1 MRKGGR
7 RNDWKVADERYL
19 IENAG
24 RIPRREICQHL
35 RRSSESVKQKA
46 KALRMQGIPVS
57 LRHYRPRLE
66 PCPSC
71 GCLSGHLGR
80 DGICEPCRRREQLA
94 NIHAGIAELL
104 PRLPLDER
112 DTYEKTEAETESRR
126 DPMPKAPN
134 TEGLSY
140 YERAKAEEAHALACE
155 ECLAGNL
162 RREIKAAHKRKERIS
177 KKVNQ

>member
-1 MRKGGR
+1 MCIR
-7 RNDWKVADERYL
+7 DS
-19 IENAG
+19 
-24 RIPRREICQHL
+24 L

-80 DGICEPCRRREQLA
+80 DGICEPCSRREQLA

-112 DTYEKTEAETESRR
+112 DTYEKTEAETESRL

-162 RREIKAAHKRKERIS
+162 RREIKAAQKRKERIS

>member
-1 MRKGGR
+1 MAPEGKGKG
-7 RNDWKVADERYL
+7 KE
-19 IENAG
+19 
-24 RIPRREICQHL
+24 PRAREPHPRDPFL
-35 RRSSESVKQKA
+35 RAE
-46 KALRMQGIPVS
+46 GEDIS
-57 LRHYRPRLE
+57 LRCHRRQLVTCPACGRLSWTARGKE
-66 PCPSC
+66 
-71 GCLSGHLGR
+71 
-80 DGICEPCRRREQLA
+80 GICEPCRRREQLA

-162 RREIKAAHKRKERIS
+162 RREIKAAQKRKERIS

>member
-1 MRKGGR
+1 
-7 RNDWKVADERYL
+7 
-19 IENAG
+19 
-24 RIPRREICQHL
+24 
-35 RRSSESVKQKA
+35 
-46 KALRMQGIPVS
+46 MQGS
-57 LRHYRPRLE
+57 RN
-66 PCPSC
+66 C
-71 GCLSGHLGR
+71 
-80 DGICEPCRRREQLA
+80 CRA
-94 NIHAGIAELL
+94 S
-104 PRLPLDER
+104 PLDER

-162 RREIKAAHKRKERIS
+162 RREIKAAQKRKERIS